1 MRYLCSYIGLAA
13 FLGCVAAQKGSILI
27 GGALTPQVTW
37 IGFAESEERSKPT
50 PSFGLGAMGRYGLS
64 DRLSLGVDLL
74 FSLQAQQEKKEVIRG
89 GSSYK
94 YKSRETCSYLKL
106 PIQAVYALGSGNVG
120 IELMGGLQP
129 MILMGARYKR
139 TTTYPDGTQKTIE
152 ESDTE
157 GLNPF
162 VIGVVLGAGLRFE
175 LANNLF
181 LAPQLRFD
189 HSLTNIY
196 SINLIR
202 GRTGTFALLA
212 GLYYQI
218 K

>member
-1 MRYLCSYIGLAA
+1 M
-13 FLGCVAAQKGSILI
+13 AAQKGSLLI

-37 IGFAESEERSKPT
+37 IGFAGNVDRSKPT
-50 PSFGLGAMGRYGLS
+50 PSFGLGAIGRYGLS

-74 FSLQAQQEKKEVIRG
+74 FSLQAQQEKESENG
-89 GSSYK
+89 FS
-94 YKSRETCSYLKL
+94 YKSRVTYSYLKL
-106 PIQAVYALGSGNVG
+106 PVQAVYALGSGNVG

-129 MILMGARYKR
+129 MILMGAKSKS
-139 TTTYPDGTQKTIE
+139 TTTYSDGSQKTVE
-152 ESDTE
+152 ESGTE

-162 VIGVVLGAGLRFE
+162 VLGIVLGAGLRFE
-175 LANNLF
+175 LSNNLF
-181 LAPQLRFD
+181 FAPQLRFD
-189 HSLTNIY
+189 HSLT
-196 SINLIR
+196 SITSLIT

>member
-1 MRYLCSYIGLAA
+1 MRYLRSYIGLAA
-13 FLGCVAAQKGSILI
+13 FLGCVAAQKGSLLI

-37 IGFAESEERSKPT
+37 IGFAGDVDRSKPT
-50 PSFGLGAMGRYGLS
+50 PSLGLGAIGRYGLS

-74 FSLQAQQEKKEVIRG
+74 FSLQAQQEKESENG
-89 GSSYK
+89 FS
-94 YKSRETCSYLKL
+94 YKSRATYSYLKL
-106 PIQAVYALGSGNVG
+106 PVQAVYALGSGNVG

-129 MILMGARYKR
+129 MILMGARYKS
-139 TTTYPDGTQKTIE
+139 TTTYPDGSQKTSE
-152 ESDTE
+152 GSSTA
-157 GLNPF
+157 GLNSF
-162 VIGVVLGAGLRFE
+162 VLGIVLGAGLRFE
-175 LANNLF
+175 LSNNLF

-189 HSLTNIY
+189 HSLT
-196 SINLIR
+196 SIASLIT

>member
-1 MRYLCSYIGLAA
+1 MRYLRSYIGLVA
-13 FLGCVAAQKGSILI
+13 FLGYMAAQKGSLLI
-27 GGALTPQVTW
+27 GGALSPQVTW
-37 IGFAESEERSKPT
+37 IGFAGNVDRSKPT
-50 PSFGLGAMGRYGLS
+50 PSFGLGAIGRYGLS

-74 FSLQAQQEKKEVIRG
+74 FSLQAQQEK
-89 GSSYK
+89 GSTSRFS
-94 YKSRETCSYLKL
+94 YKSRETYSYLKL
-106 PIQAVYALGSGNVG
+106 PLQAVYALGSGNVG

-129 MILMGARYKR
+129 MILMGAKYKS
-139 TTTYPDGTQKTIE
+139 TTTYPDGSQKTQE
-152 ESDTE
+152 ESGTE

-162 VIGVVLGAGLRFE
+162 VLGIVLGAGLRFE
-175 LANNLF
+175 LSNNLF

-196 SINLIR
+196 SDNDVK

>member
-1 MRYLCSYIGLAA
+1 MRYLRSYIGLAA
-13 FLGCVAAQKGSILI
+13 FLGCVAAQKGSLLV

-37 IGFAESEERSKPT
+37 IGFAGDVERSKPT
-50 PSFGLGAMGRYGLS
+50 PSFGLGAIGRYGLS

-74 FSLQAQQEKKEVIRG
+74 FSLQAQQEKESEDG
-89 GSSYK
+89 YSF
-94 YKSRETCSYLKL
+94 KSRWTYSYLKL
-106 PIQAVYALGSGNVG
+106 PVQAVYALGSGNVG

-129 MILMGARYKR
+129 MILMGARYKS
-139 TTTYPDGTQKTIE
+139 TTTYPDGSQKTRE
-152 ESDTE
+152 GSSTA
-157 GLNPF
+157 GLNSF
-162 VIGVVLGAGLRFE
+162 VLGIVLGAGLRFE
-175 LANNLF
+175 LSNNLF

-189 HSLTNIY
+189 HSLT
-196 SINLIR
+196 SIASLIT

>member
-1 MRYLCSYIGLAA
+1 MRYFNSYIGLVA
-13 FLGCVAAQKGSILI
+13 FLGYMAAQQGSFLI

-37 IGFAESEERSKPT
+37 IGFAGNVDRSKPT
-50 PSFGLGAMGRYGLS
+50 LSFGLGAIGRYGLS

-74 FSLQAQQEKKEVIRG
+74 FSLQAQQEKEEVRG
-89 GSSYK
+89 VLSYK
-94 YKSRETCSYLKL
+94 YKSRTTYSYLKL
-106 PIQAVYALGSGNVG
+106 PVQAVYALGSGNVG

-129 MILMGARYKR
+129 MILMGAKYKS
-139 TTTYPDGTQKTIE
+139 TTTYSDGSQEIE
-152 ESDTE
+152 QGSSTA

-162 VIGVVLGAGLRFE
+162 VLGIVLGAGLRFE
-175 LANNLF
+175 LPNNLF
-181 LAPQLRFD
+181 FAPQLRFD

-196 SINLIR
+196 SASLIT

>member
-1 MRYLCSYIGLAA
+1 MRYLRSYIGLAA
-13 FLGCVAAQKGSILI
+13 FLGCVAAQKGSFLI

-37 IGFAESEERSKPT
+37 IGSAESEERSKLT

-74 FSLQAQQEKKEVIRG
+74 FSLQAQQYKEREEDF
-89 GSSYK
+89 SYK
-94 YKSRETCSYLKL
+94 LRITYSYLKL
-106 PIQAVYALGSGNVG
+106 PLQAVFALGSGNVSV
-120 IELMGGLQP
+120 ELMGGLQP
-129 MILMGARYKR
+129 MILISGKYKA
-139 TTTYPDGTQKTIE
+139 TITSPDGKETE
-152 ESDTE
+152 EFSSTE

-162 VIGVVLGAGLRFE
+162 VLGAVLGAGLRFE
-175 LANNLF
+175 LSNNLF

-196 SINLIR
+196 SDNDDK
-202 GRTGTFALLA
+202 GRTGTFALLV

>member
-1 MRYLCSYIGLAA
+1 MRYHSSYIGLVA
-13 FLGCVAAQKGSILI
+13 FLGYMAAQQGSILI

-37 IGFAESEERSKPT
+37 IGSAESEERSKPT
-50 PSFGLGAMGRYGLS
+50 PSLGLGAIGRFGLS

-74 FSLQAQQEKKEVIRG
+74 YSMQAQQVKEGEGDFSIKGRTT
-89 GSSYK
+89 Y
-94 YKSRETCSYLKL
+94 SYLKL
-106 PIQAVYALGSGNVG
+106 PIQAVYSLGSGNVN
-120 IELMGGLQP
+120 IELMAGLQP
-129 MILMGARYKR
+129 MILIGAKS
-139 TTTYPDGTQKTIE
+139 KFTITLPGGIQINVD
-152 ESDTE
+152 ESFRE

-162 VIGVVLGAGLRFE
+162 VLGAVLGAGLRFE
-175 LANNLF
+175 LSNNLF

-196 SINLIR
+196 SDNDAK

>member
-106 PIQAVYALGSGNVG
+106 PIQAVYALGSGNAG

-129 MILMGARYKR
+129 MILISGKYK
-139 TTTYPDGTQKTIE
+139 TTITSPDGSKETE
-152 ESDTE
+152 EGSITE
-157 GLNPF
+157 GLNSF
-162 VIGVVLGAGLRFE
+162 VLGAVAGAGLRVG
-175 LANNLF
+175 LSDNLF
-181 LAPQLRFD
+181 FAPQLRFD

-196 SINLIR
+196 SDNDSK
-202 GRTGTFALLA
+202 GRTGTVALLV
-212 GLYYQI
+212 GLYY
-218 K
+218 

>member
-1 MRYLCSYIGLAA
+1 MRYLNSYIGLVA
-13 FLGCVAAQKGSILI
+13 FLGYMAAQQGSILI

-37 IGFAESEERSKPT
+37 IGFAGDVDRSKPT
-50 PSFGLGAMGRYGLS
+50 PSLGLGAIGRYGLS

-74 FSLQAQQEKKEVIRG
+74 FSLQAQQEKESEDG
-89 GSSYK
+89 FS
-94 YKSRETCSYLKL
+94 YKSRTTYSYLKL
-106 PIQAVYALGSGNVG
+106 PVQAVYALGSGNVG

-129 MILMGARYKR
+129 MILMGAKYKS
-139 TTTYPDGTQKTIE
+139 TTTYPDGRQKTE
-152 ESDTE
+152 ERSSTA

-162 VIGVVLGAGLRFE
+162 VLGIVLGAGLRFE
-175 LANNLF
+175 LSNNLF

-189 HSLTNIY
+189 HSLT
-196 SINLIR
+196 SISSFIT

>member
-1 MRYLCSYIGLAA
+1 MRYLRSYIGLVA
-13 FLGCVAAQKGSILI
+13 FLGYMAAQKGSLLI

-37 IGFAESEERSKPT
+37 IGFAGSEERSKPT
-50 PSFGLGAMGRYGLS
+50 PSLGLGAISRYGLS

-74 FSLQAQQEKKEVIRG
+74 FSLQAQQEKWSEDG
-89 GSSYK
+89 FS
-94 YKSRETCSYLKL
+94 YKSRTTYSYLKL
-106 PIQAVYALGSGNVG
+106 PVQAVYALGSGNVG

-129 MILMGARYKR
+129 MILISGKYKA
-139 TTTYPDGTQKTIE
+139 TITSPDGSKETE
-152 ESDTE
+152 ELSSTE

-162 VIGVVLGAGLRFE
+162 VLGIVLGAGLRFE
-175 LANNLF
+175 LSNNLF

-189 HSLTNIY
+189 HSLTNI
-196 SINLIR
+196 SSDNDVK

>member
-1 MRYLCSYIGLAA
+1 MRYLRSYIGLAA

-50 PSFGLGAMGRYGLS
+50 PSFGLGAIGRYGLS

-74 FSLQAQQEKKEVIRG
+74 FSLQAQQFKESEDG
-89 GSSYK
+89 FS
-94 YKSRETCSYLKL
+94 YKSRWTYSYLKL
-106 PIQAVYALGSGNVG
+106 PLQAVFALGSGNVSV
-120 IELMGGLQP
+120 ELMGGLQP
-129 MILMGARYKR
+129 MILMSAKYK
-139 TTTYPDGTQKTIE
+139 TTITYPDGSQETEE
-152 ESDTE
+152 ESGTE

-162 VIGVVLGAGLRFE
+162 VLGAVLGAGLRVG
-175 LANNLF
+175 LSDNLF
-181 LAPQLRFD
+181 FAPQLRFD

-196 SINLIR
+196 SDNDVK

>member
-1 MRYLCSYIGLAA
+1 MRYLRSYIGLAA
-13 FLGCVAAQKGSILI
+13 FLGCVAAQKGSLLI

-37 IGFAESEERSKPT
+37 IGSAESEERSKPT

-74 FSLQAQQEKKEVIRG
+74 FSLQAQQEKE
-89 GSSYK
+89 SEDDFSYK
-94 YKSRETCSYLKL
+94 LRITYSYLKL
-106 PIQAVYALGSGNVG
+106 PLQAVFALGSGNVSV
-120 IELMGGLQP
+120 ELMGGLQP
-129 MILMGARYKR
+129 MILISGKYKA
-139 TTTYPDGTQKTIE
+139 TITSPDGKETE
-152 ESDTE
+152 EFSSTE

-162 VIGVVLGAGLRFE
+162 VLGAVLGAGLRFE
-175 LANNLF
+175 LSNNLF

-196 SINLIR
+196 SDNDDK
-202 GRTGTFALLA
+202 GRTGTVALLV

>member
-1 MRYLCSYIGLAA
+1 MRYLNSYIGLVA
-13 FLGCVAAQKGSILI
+13 FLGYMAAQQGSLLI

-37 IGFAESEERSKPT
+37 IGFAGNTDRSKPT
-50 PSFGLGAMGRYGLS
+50 PSLGLGAIGRYGLS

-74 FSLQAQQEKKEVIRG
+74 FSLQAQQEKR
-89 GSSYK
+89 STRLFS
-94 YKSRETCSYLKL
+94 YKSRETYSYLKL
-106 PIQAVYALGSGNVG
+106 PVQAVYALGSGNVG

-129 MILMGARYKR
+129 MILMGAKYKS
-139 TTTYPDGTQKTIE
+139 TTTYPDGRQETEE
-152 ESDTE
+152 ESGTE

-175 LANNLF
+175 LSNNLF

-196 SINLIR
+196 SDNDVK

>member
-1 MRYLCSYIGLAA
+1 MRYLNSYIGLVA
-13 FLGCVAAQKGSILI
+13 FLGYMAAQQGSLLI

-37 IGFAESEERSKPT
+37 IGFAGNTDRSKPT
-50 PSFGLGAMGRYGLS
+50 PSLGLGAIGRYGLS

-74 FSLQAQQEKKEVIRG
+74 FSLQAQQEKEEVRG
-89 GSSYK
+89 VISYK
-94 YKSRETCSYLKL
+94 YKSRVTYSYLKL
-106 PIQAVYALGSGNVG
+106 PVQAVYALGSGNVG

-129 MILMGARYKR
+129 MILMGAKSKS
-139 TTTYPDGTQKTIE
+139 TTTYSDGSQRTVE
-152 ESDTE
+152 ESSTA
-157 GLNPF
+157 GLNSF
-162 VIGVVLGAGLRFE
+162 VLGIVLGAGLRFE
-175 LANNLF
+175 LSNNLF

-196 SINLIR
+196 SDNDVK

>member
-1 MRYLCSYIGLAA
+1 MRYLRSYIGLAA
-13 FLGCVAAQKGSILI
+13 FLGCVAAQKGSFLI

-37 IGFAESEERSKPT
+37 IGSAESEERSKLT

-74 FSLQAQQEKKEVIRG
+74 FSLQAQQYKEREEDF
-89 GSSYK
+89 SYK
-94 YKSRETCSYLKL
+94 LRITYSYLKL
-106 PIQAVYALGSGNVG
+106 PLQAVFALGSGNVSV
-120 IELMGGLQP
+120 ELMGGLQP
-129 MILMGARYKR
+129 MILISGKYKA
-139 TTTYPDGTQKTIE
+139 TITSPDGKETE
-152 ESDTE
+152 EFSSTE

-162 VIGVVLGAGLRFE
+162 VLGAVLGAGLRFE
-175 LANNLF
+175 LSNNLF

-196 SINLIR
+196 SDNDDK
-202 GRTGTFALLA
+202 GRTGTFALLV

-218 K
+218 I

>member
-1 MRYLCSYIGLAA
+1 MRYLNSYIGLVA
-13 FLGCVAAQKGSILI
+13 FLGYMAAQQGSILI

-37 IGFAESEERSKPT
+37 IGPGIVDRSKPT
-50 PSFGLGAMGRYGLS
+50 PSLGLGAIGRYGLS

-74 FSLQAQQEKKEVIRG
+74 FSLQAQQEKESVG
-89 GSSYK
+89 GYSS
-94 YKSRETCSYLKL
+94 KSRETYSYLKL
-106 PIQAVYALGSGNVG
+106 PVQAVYALGSGNVG

-129 MILMGARYKR
+129 MILMGAKSKS
-139 TTTYPDGTQKTIE
+139 TTTFPDGSQRTVE
-152 ESDTE
+152 ESSTA

-162 VIGVVLGAGLRFE
+162 VLGIVLGAGLRFE
-175 LANNLF
+175 LSNNLF
-181 LAPQLRFD
+181 LAPHLRFD

-196 SINLIR
+196 SASLIT

>member
-1 MRYLCSYIGLAA
+1 MRYLRSYIGLAA

-37 IGFAESEERSKPT
+37 IGFAESEERSKLT

-64 DRLSLGVDLL
+64 DRLSLGLDLL
-74 FSLQAQQEKKEVIRG
+74 FSLQAQQYKE
-89 GSSYK
+89 SEDDFSYK
-94 YKSRETCSYLKL
+94 LRITYSYLKL
-106 PIQAVYALGSGNVG
+106 PLQAVFALGSGNVSV
-120 IELMGGLQP
+120 ELMGGLQP
-129 MILMGARYKR
+129 MILISGKYKV
-139 TTTYPDGTQKTIE
+139 TITSPDGKETE
-152 ESDTE
+152 EFSSTE

-162 VIGVVLGAGLRFE
+162 VLGAVLGAGLRVG
-175 LANNLF
+175 LSDNLF
-181 LAPQLRFD
+181 FAPQLRFD

-196 SINLIR
+196 SDNDVK